1 MYDPETL
8 AVHYDA
14 KRGEGAHGRASA
26 RSGLRTLDER
36 HAKGHGDCIDCG
48 LCVQVCP
55 AGIDIREGLQY
66 KCISCGLCIDACNGI
81 MDSMGYP
88 RGLIRYDSE
97 ANLSSPVPAKPRPHW
112 KRLKII
118 GYGVSIVLMTA
129 YLGYSIGARS
139 SFEDAVTQVR
149 QPLFVVL
156 SNGDIRNRYQIRLTN
171 KLPQPER
178 FVIAVRDLP
187 ASVLDLGGMDEVVV
201 KPGHSIMVQASIV
214 LTPEI
219 AARTNK
225 IRFSITPQS
234 RPEEKKVETAGFH
247 YQASQ
252 S

>member
-1 MYDPETL
+1 
-8 AVHYDA
+8 
-14 KRGEGAHGRASA
+14 
-26 RSGLRTLDER
+26 
-36 HAKGHGDCIDCG
+36 
-48 LCVQVCP
+48 
-55 AGIDIREGLQY
+55 
-66 KCISCGLCIDACNGI
+66 
-81 MDSMGYP
+81 
-88 RGLIRYDSE
+88 
-97 ANLSSPVPAKPRPHW
+97 
-112 KRLKII
+112 
-118 GYGVSIVLMTA
+118 
-129 YLGYSIGARS
+129 
-139 SFEDAVTQVR
+139 
-149 QPLFVVL
+149 LFVVL